1 MNVARRRAGATR
13 AGSAHCTWIEGAAAV
28 AWVERAARSPGR
40 RVHFTLTRAS
50 PGSSPGSAQATATHP
65 GLRSNS
71 RSERRLL
78 TEVLEAVDRRDFYFA
93 HVAVLQDAERDLDAC
108 GAASPH
114 LAIELLLRMHRVAAD
129 AEDDVADMNPC
140 AIGGALGRDPRHQK
154 PALYFI
160 GGDAEPR
167 PRRPGTAAGFH
178 EVRQDRF
185 QELDRNKHI
194 PRQVWIGSGG
204 IAQDEGADAQQR
216 AVFADQ
222 RCAAPV
228 ERRRRGE
235 DRPVEE

>member
-78 TEVLEAVDRRDFYFA
+78 TEVIEAVDRRDFYFA
-93 HVAVLQDAERDLDAC
+93 HV
-108 GAASPH
+108 
-114 LAIELLLRMHRVAAD
+114 
-129 AEDDVADMNPC
+129 
-140 AIGGALGRDPRHQK
+140 
-154 PALYFI
+154 
-160 GGDAEPR
+160 
-167 PRRPGTAAGFH
+167 

-235 DRPVEE
+235 DRPVEEIFPIARE